1 MVKTANGN
9 KDKQSFLNDKL
20 FKALTGVKH
29 IKFLDG
35 RIDDNYVTIKAKT
48 SLSHAKCPKFKKIS
62 SSVHST

>member
-1 MVKTANGN
+1 MIKTANSN

-35 RIDDNYVTIKAKT
+35 CIDDNYVTIKAKT
-48 SLSHAKCPKFKKIS
+48 SLSHAMS
-62 SSVHST
+62 